1 MSQEELDALK
11 KSVEDAKKSI
21 NESMDEKIKAATK
34 ENVSKET
41 LEGAVKALKDATEKQ
56 INTLTNTFDELQKA
70 ITEQKQAPKL
80 NVTLK
85 GAIVEAVEAQK
96 EIIDTIVKADG
107 KQTEPLVISIGKAAV
122 DMTVTNTIGAGS
134 TAVSIIDNTGI
145 VTVIRHR
152 LEKYLANVSVG
163 STTGNR
169 VMWIEETD
177 EQGTPI
183 FIAEGATKIPTSV
196 KYVEQ
201 TANVKKI
208 AVYGKITTEMMADAP
223 FLVSYIQNNLVKRV
237 REVTENQLLAGD
249 GVGDNLKGLKTYAS
263 AFSAGTLALSIATA
277 NEFDVLNAIAV
288 QVESA
293 NGVPNCVFIH
303 PVTLAKMKSLKTT
316 TGEPIY
322 KDYQDIHGNLVVN
335 GMFIVTT
342 TGVTAGEFIGGDCTV
357 ANVLFREN
365 LKVQI
370 GIDGNDFINNKKTVL
385 VEQRLVQF
393 VSANDTP
400 VIVKGTFSAA
410 ITALLKP

>member
-70 ITEQKQAPKL
+70 ITEQKQSLKS

-96 EIIDTIVKADG
+96 AEIDAIVKADG
-107 KQTEPLVISIGKAAV
+107 KQENPLVLSIGKAAI
-122 DMTVTNTIGAGS
+122 DMGVSNTIGSGS
-134 TAVSIIDNTGI
+134 TAITVTDNLNTVASI
-145 VTVIRHR
+145 RYR
-152 LEKYLANVSVG
+152 LERYLANVSVG

-169 VMWIEETD
+169 VVWVEETD
-177 EQGTPI
+177 EQGTPV
-183 FIAEGATKIPTSV
+183 FIAEGAAKTPLSV
-196 KYVEQ
+196 KYVE
-201 TANVKKI
+201 ANASVKKI
-208 AVYGKITTEMMADAP
+208 AISGKITTEMMADAAY
-223 FLVSYIQNNLVKRV
+223 LVSHIQNNLVKRV
-237 REVTENQLLAGD
+237 RLATENQLLNGD
-249 GVGDNLKGLKTYAS
+249 GVGDNLKGLKTYAT
-263 AFSAGTLALSIATA
+263 AFSAGTLALGIALA
-277 NEFDVLNAIAV
+277 NEFDVLNAVAL
-288 QVESA
+288 QCELA
-293 NGVPNCVFIH
+293 NGVPNCVFIN
-303 PVTLAKMKSLKTT
+303 PVTLAKMKSIKDT
-316 TGEPIY
+316 TGEPLWKSY
-322 KDYQDIHGNLVVN
+322 LDIHGVLTVG
-335 GMFIVTT
+335 GMMIVTT
-342 TGVTAGEFIGGDCTV
+342 TAVTAGEFIGGDCTV

-370 GIDGNDFINNKKTVL
+370 GLDGNDFINNKKTVL

-400 VIVKGTFSAA
+400 VIVKGTFAAA